1 MISLSHLRNHTT
13 LKQIRQANVLDS
25 SLSHLRNHTTLKPIG
40 AMLASSLGLSHLRNH
55 TTLKPVRILAILRIC
70 LSHLRNHTTL
80 KPQIRVWDSKACP
93 VTTKCDSVN
102 AVISN
107 KSRYLKYTH

>member
-1 MISLSHLRNHTT
+1 MSHLRNHTTLKRQVVKANEVLRLSHLRNHTTLKQISILWWGAISLSHLRNHTT
-13 LKQIRQANVLDS
+13 LKQASKRNGWSIR
-25 SLSHLRNHTTLKPIG
+25 
-40 AMLASSLGLSHLRNH
+40 
-55 TTLKPVRILAILRIC
+55 

>member
-1 MISLSHLRNHTT
+1 MSHLRNHTTLKLAFRSSAAARRLSHLRNHTT
-13 LKQIRQANVLDS
+13 LKQYHMLLQYQIR
-25 SLSHLRNHTTLKPIG
+25 LSHLRNHTTLKLYCI
-40 AMLASSLGLSHLRNH
+40 SH
-55 TTLKPVRILAILRIC
+55 TFIKS

>member
-1 MISLSHLRNHTT
+1 M
-13 LKQIRQANVLDS
+13 
-25 SLSHLRNHTTLKPIG
+25 
-40 AMLASSLGLSHLRNH
+40 LGLSHLRNH
-55 TTLKPVRILAILRIC
+55 TTLKHILGYLSDTRG